1 MGADNPPSARGEW
14 PAILQSMP
22 ETRTAPT
29 LTELIGVAA
38 DSADADDR
46 AALYARA
53 YPELRKMA
61 QTWLFR
67 HGGNTHLQAT
77 EILNEGYL
85 RFVQMGELQAQNRPT
100 FFALAANIIRSVIF
114 DAVRRAHADKRG
126 ADLLTSLNT
135 EIADEIGSENADFL
149 ALEQALKQLEQ
160 FDPRLAQV
168 VDMHYFADLTMQEIA
183 DVFGVN
189 EKTVRR
195 DWKKAQILLKSMLA

>member
-1 MGADNPPSARGEW
+1 MH
-14 PAILQSMP
+14 
-22 ETRTAPT
+22 ETRPNPT
-29 LTELIGVAA
+29 LTELINIAA
-38 DSADADDR
+38 GSDDAKDR
-46 AALYARA
+46 DALYAKA
-53 YPELRKMA
+53 YPELRKIA
-61 QTWLFR
+61 QSWLFR

-85 RFVQMGELQAQNRPT
+85 RFVQMAELQAQNRPT
-100 FFALAANIIRSVIF
+100 FFALAAHIIRSVIF
-114 DAVRRAHADKRG
+114 DAVRRAHAEKRG

-135 EIADEIGSENADFL
+135 QIADEIGSGNANFL
-149 ALEQALKQLEQ
+149 ALEQALSQLEQ
-160 FDPRLAQV
+160 LEPRLAQV